1 MVAVG
6 FNPRAARP
14 QNNPRRSATHE
25 SVSGAMTPILFSR
38 RSATEWILGV
48 RRGPWVETHG
58 YHRSITAR
66 WFLTR
71 CRRRPAQ
78 LVLCLSA

>member
-25 SVSGAMTPILFSR
+25 SVSGAMTPTLFNR
-38 RSATEWILGV
+38 RSATEWIFGV
-48 RRGPWVETHG
+48 RRGPWVETNGLEFG
-58 YHRSITAR
+58 YSRIMRLLQTVSYRGWAR
-66 WFLTR
+66 I
-71 CRRRPAQ
+71 
-78 LVLCLSA
+78 